1 MRSFHFSVDDVL
13 PALIEVTDK
22 NVLLVN
28 NQFFNQLRCMYVKY
42 AVKTGLNLF
51 LYLELIIRS
60 EDIKGL
66 FINFENNKL

>member
-13 PALIEVTDK
+13 PPS
-22 NVLLVN
+22 
-28 NQFFNQLRCMYVKY
+28 
-42 AVKTGLNLF
+42 LN
-51 LYLELIIRS
+51 LELIIRS